1 MVLDDLYSLDEKE
14 IMEKRSRNRIKKTGL
29 ISAPMD
35 LSDDEDNS
43 EEKEEGDEEQKEK
56 VVQLDN
62 KEISLLFSCLFSFC
76 GIGLAFYIQS
86 QEVENY
92 EYIAGMIAS
101 CGLIIIGIVSFAWY
115 YICWMDIEDF
125 ESQVKFAGEQMEMNK
140 LNKKLRKSS
149 STVHGDGKEKPIFSQ
164 GGDSEIA
171 VGDDGEEYDTSDICT
186 SETTDNE
193 DDLSDDDSE
202 MRGAISF
209 PSENNMVGDLA
220 GGTEIE
226 MAEVGEQNTYERP
239 NKKRG
244 PNSP

>member
-1 MVLDDLYSLDEKE
+1 MVLDGLYSEEEKE
-14 IMEKRSRNRIKKTGL
+14 ILERRGRHRIRKNGL
-29 ISAPMD
+29 VAAPIDM
-35 LSDDEDNS
+35 SDSEDES
-43 EEKEEGDEEQKEK
+43 QEEKEGDEEQKKSVALDEK
-56 VVQLDN
+56 VV
-62 KEISLLFSCLFSFC
+62 SLLFSCLFELC
-76 GIGLAFYIQS
+76 GVALCLYIQS
-86 QEVENY
+86 QNVERH
-92 EYIAGMIAS
+92 EYIAGMVFAFA
-101 CGLIIIGIVSFAWY
+101 LLVIGIVSFAWY

-140 LNKKLRKSS
+140 MNKKLRKSS
-149 STVHGDGKEKPIFSQ
+149 STVHGDGKETPLFHN
-164 GGDSEIA
+164 GDGEIA

-193 DDLSDDDSE
+193 DELSEDDSE

-209 PSENNMVGDLA
+209 PSENHMMGDLA